1 MHCSSKHNLK
11 IVGEKGKEIK
21 QGTIIDEVAVAEGKF
36 EFYLISQKC
45 EDGIPIATKYN
56 VIYDET
62 SLQTI
67 DFYST
72 ILKLCFLYYNKLGGV
87 KLSAPLRNC
96 KEFSTLLN

>member
-45 EDGIPIATKYN
+45 KDGIPIATKYN
-56 VIYDET
+56 VFMMKPI
-62 SLQTI
+62 SKRLI
-67 DFYST
+67 F
-72 ILKLCFLYYNKLGGV
+72 I
-87 KLSAPLRNC
+87 A
-96 KEFSTLLN
+96 LL